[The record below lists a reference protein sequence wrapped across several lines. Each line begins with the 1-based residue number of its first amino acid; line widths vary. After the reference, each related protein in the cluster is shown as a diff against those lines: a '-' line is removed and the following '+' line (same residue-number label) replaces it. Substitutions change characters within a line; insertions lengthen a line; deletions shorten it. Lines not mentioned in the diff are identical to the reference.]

1 VIHVFGNGP
10 QETHVTDTAP
20 RRLISSTPIDRAS
33 TAASAIA
40 SARIQAWSPSTHTP
54 PQKDTDDFAE
64 IGEKSAPMRPTATI
78 TERVTIEFAAAL
90 LDGGEPSVKK
100 NTVPNARM
108 GRLENAMA
116 PALA

>member
-1 VIHVFGNGP
+1 
-10 QETHVTDTAP
+10 
-20 RRLISSTPIDRAS
+20 
-33 TAASAIA
+33 
-40 SARIQAWSPSTHTP
+40 
-54 PQKDTDDFAE
+54 
-64 IGEKSAPMRPTATI
+64 MRPTATI